1 MNFVKSKHQYLIL
14 SPTYTG
20 TFTGDGGSVTCSAT
34 VYISSPPPVPTCS
47 MTASPSSIITGS
59 NSSISWSSSNANSAY
74 ISPTIGSVGTSGTR
88 TVSPSS
94 TTTYTGTFTGDGGSI
109 TCSATVYVSSPPP
122 LPSCTLTADPT
133 SIQNGNSSDLS
144 WIASNATL
152 ATIDQTIGSVDPVSG
167 TETVSPTTTTI
178 YTMTVTGAGGTST
191 CAATVT
197 VSDIPLL
204 PSCTLTADPT
214 SIQTGNS
221 SDLSWIASNATLA
234 TIDQTIGSVDPVSG
248 TETVSPATTTIYT
261 MTVTGAGGTS
271 TCAATV
277 TVSDTPPLPSCTLN
291 VDPSTISKGDS
302 STLTWTTSNV
312 TSGMI
317 DNGIGS
323 VNLTGS
329 TSVSPNDATTYTA
342 NFTGPYGDATCSVSL
357 SVGGGGGGGGN
368 PPTVTLGSIYS
379 VPNVEPSFIYLDQ
392 VPYTGLLGKDILVRK
407 IFFMVN

>member
-1 MNFVKSKHQYLIL
+1 
-14 SPTYTG
+14 
-20 TFTGDGGSVTCSAT
+20 
-34 VYISSPPPVPTCS
+34 
-47 MTASPSSIITGS
+47 
-59 NSSISWSSSNANSAY
+59 
-74 ISPTIGSVGTSGTR
+74 
-88 TVSPSS
+88 
-94 TTTYTGTFTGDGGSI
+94 
-109 TCSATVYVSSPPP
+109 
-122 LPSCTLTADPT
+122 
-133 SIQNGNSSDLS
+133 
-144 WIASNATL
+144 
-152 ATIDQTIGSVDPVSG
+152 
-167 TETVSPTTTTI
+167 
-178 YTMTVTGAGGTST
+178 
-191 CAATVT
+191 
-197 VSDIPLL
+197 
-204 PSCTLTADPT
+204 
-214 SIQTGNS
+214 
-221 SDLSWIASNATLA
+221 
-234 TIDQTIGSVDPVSG
+234 
-248 TETVSPATTTIYT
+248 